1 MPTLIGTP
9 RTPPS
14 FLVEEPFALY
24 NRSELSV
31 DEMTVAD
38 SIQGQSDVL
47 SLDVSVMV
55 RLIALFCVLG
65 WLFFVVFA
73 GVGVIGLPYKLI

>member
-1 MPTLIGTP
+1 
-9 RTPPS
+9 
-14 FLVEEPFALY
+14 
-24 NRSELSV
+24 
-31 DEMTVAD
+31 MTVAD